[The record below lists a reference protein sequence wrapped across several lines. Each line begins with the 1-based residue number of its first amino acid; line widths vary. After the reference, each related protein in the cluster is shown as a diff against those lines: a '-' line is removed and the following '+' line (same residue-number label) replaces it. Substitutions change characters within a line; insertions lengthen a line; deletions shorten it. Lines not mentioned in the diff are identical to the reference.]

1 MAASSEQHEIGHGEN
16 IRAAEFGQC
25 YKSWLFS
32 LSLHHWLD
40 SPPLKGPPGK
50 FAYLKKYKK
59 MDLTLS
65 PSATVFTFGSL
76 GSAAKDD
83 HIKTYIEQEDTFSL

>member
-1 MAASSEQHEIGHGEN
+1 
-16 IRAAEFGQC
+16 
-25 YKSWLFS
+25 
-32 LSLHHWLD
+32 
-40 SPPLKGPPGK
+40 
-50 FAYLKKYKK
+50 